1 MRPQAVLQKKVER
14 MKALHATTEHN
25 VSHSSKEKGG
35 SMKNDATSKHDVSR
49 TKNMKVYT
57 RNWRLDATTKHD
69 VTRAPIT
76 TTMTLQGHDA
86 KSVLLVLASSLLL
99 PSAQGHG
106 AGKHAGWFAS
116 NLPTDSLCSI
126 LLLLA

>member
-1 MRPQAVLQKKVER
+1 
-14 MKALHATTEHN
+14 
-25 VSHSSKEKGG
+25 
-35 SMKNDATSKHDVSR
+35 MKNDATSKHDVSR

-106 AGKHAGWFAS
+106 AGKHAGWLHQISLLTRSVAS
-116 NLPTDSLCSI
+116 CFCLRETSL
-126 LLLLA
+126 APR